1 MSQIR
6 EILEGW
12 GNVIKDQFNA
22 VDIVTKTI
30 SKKRLVECDPC
41 SIRQG
46 NTCSPQI
53 YGYHVITKERKNGCG
68 CNISAKTLSPTS
80 GCPLG
85 KW

>member
-80 GCPLG
+80 ECPLG

>member
-30 SKKRLVECDPC
+30 SKKRLLECEPC
-41 SIRQG
+41 SLRQG

-53 YGYHVITKERKNGCG
+53 YGYHAITKERKNGCG
-68 CNISAKTLSPTS
+68 CNISAKTLSPPS
-80 GCPLG
+80 QCPLG